1 VIRHKYEEWKMHD
14 LVKRSDGDADR
25 VIKGQLLSFDANAGR
40 WNLDDK
46 PPPAGLR
53 LLVGGTTAVA
63 QRWLGGKPAGT
74 VWPSGQSLVDVV
86 AEGNESIPE
95 DQWELDQSGKRKQPW
110 AISRV
115 VYLIDPNTAKKFTV
129 AASTTGQR
137 IAVELL
143 EDQIDTMR
151 QLRGTKVYAEI
162 ELGVTTFATRFGTR
176 KPRPDYVV
184 IGWRGVGTDTVPLA
198 LPKVEKPTLAEQ
210 MDDGLPF

>member
-1 VIRHKYEEWKMHD
+1 MHD

-53 LLVGGTTAVA
+53 LLVGGTIAVA

-74 VWPSGQSLVDVV
+74 VWPGGQSLVDVV

-162 ELGVTTFATRFGTR
+162 ELGVTTFPTRFGTR

-184 IGWRGVGTDTVPLA
+184 VSWRGVGSDTVPLA
-198 LPKVEKPTLAEQ
+198 LPQVEKPTLAEQ